1 MMFHI
6 KAPLRTICASFL
18 YVFVGNTFM
27 LLTFCYTTIVSARKS
42 SAKNAYQ
49 KCAKMH
55 QLFRIR
61 TALKCI
67 SYFELGVDLLII
79 VQCM

>member
-1 MMFHI
+1 MFRI
-6 KAPLRTICASFL
+6 KAPLRTVCASFL
-18 YVFVGNTFM
+18 YVFVCNTFI
-27 LLTFCYTTIVSARKS
+27 LFTFAIRPLSVRAKS
-42 SAKNAYQ
+42 ICENAYQ

-61 TALKCI
+61 AAKTI
-67 SYFELGVDLLII
+67 VLGVDLLII